1 MNARLF
7 SKQLTSVNKPQLPC
21 AMFLIGQVL
30 RQKPFRN
37 RRPKISRLLSLADS
51 LDEQIRREGLQTTLS
66 YRSNLVFVQPRAMEA
81 KEVARRELL
90 IADREN
96 MVAH

>member
-1 MNARLF
+1 
-7 SKQLTSVNKPQLPC
+7 
-21 AMFLIGQVL
+21 MFLIGQVL